1 MAALEQLREA
11 VADGFPD
18 AAVVAMTRALGDGVP
33 AATLLQDGLVAAMYQ
48 VGQLYQ
54 EGEIFIPEMLVAAG
68 ALKAALAI
76 LKPKLVDQGVVSRG
90 IVAIGTVKGDLH
102 DIGKNVVA
110 MMLEGSGYEVRD
122 LGVDVAPARF
132 VQAIRDGAQVLA
144 MSALLTT
151 TMENIATVI
160 DSIAAAGLRNRTH
173 IIVGGAPLS
182 KAFAVRV
189 GADAYASDAAGAVRI
204 VNQIMLA

>member
-76 LKPKLVDQGVVSRG
+76 LKPKLVDQGVACRG
-90 IVAIGTVKGDLH
+90 IVAIGTVTGDLH
-102 DIGKNVVA
+102 DIGKNMVA

-160 DSIAAAGLRNRTH
+160 DSIAAAGLRDRTH

-182 KAFAVRV
+182 RAFAVRV

-204 VNQIMLA
+204 VNQMMLA

>member
-18 AAVVAMTRALGDGVP
+18 AAVVAMTRALGEGVP

-76 LKPKLVDQGVVSRG
+76 LKPKLVDQGVACRG
-90 IVAIGTVKGDLH
+90 IVAIGTVTGDLH
-102 DIGKNVVA
+102 DIGKNMVA

-160 DSIAAAGLRNRTH
+160 DSIAAAGLRDRTH

-182 KAFAVRV
+182 RAFAVRV

-204 VNQIMLA
+204 VNQMMLA